1 MTNLEATRREYHG
14 VHLCC
19 PICRHD
25 RFVAQEYAMRSTE
38 AEILKLAW
46 ASEPATAYI
55 CENCKYILWFRSKL
69 ASLRDNAKSS
79 AQPAPLAK

>member
-1 MTNLEATRREYHG
+1 
-14 VHLCC
+14 
-19 PICRHD
+19 
-25 RFVAQEYAMRSTE
+25 MRSTE